1 MDPVKTHSNTVSE
14 TELKEWLRSIG
25 QPEYRCAQIRG
36 WIFKDFAIS
45 PDEMKN
51 VPAELRRKLVEKFT
65 FCRTHEIKS
74 DKSADGTEKLL
85 LKLHDAECVESVI
98 IPSPERF
105 TFCLSSQVGCPV
117 GCYFC
122 ASGVGGLIRNLDVS
136 EILDELFICCR
147 KIGGTPDNIVFMGT
161 GEPLMNYSNLVAAL
175 NIIGSAGYM
184 GISPRRITVSTSG
197 FVPGIIRLAD
207 EKKPWNLA
215 VSIHAPTDKLRATL
229 IPLKHRYPVKDI
241 CDACKYYFSNTGRI
255 VTFEYTLVKD
265 VNDSPSH
272 ALELATI
279 AHACGAKV
287 NLIPLNPVENS
298 SFFRP
303 EKQIVSKF
311 ESILRSKKI
320 PVTVRVEKGDN
331 INAACGQLRVSH
343 HGKQAVAVKDLM
355 ENHRGA
361 VAVRAATNFASTEHP
376 EKHKPRNTLIT
387 RKNTVKGKNNE
398 R

>member
-1 MDPVKTHSNTVSE
+1 MNQVTVKTSANTISE

-25 QPEYRCAQIRG
+25 QPEYRCAQIRS
-36 WIFKDFAIS
+36 WIFKNFAVS

-51 VPAELRRKLVEKFT
+51 VPVELRVKLAEKFA

-85 LKLHDAECVESVI
+85 LKLHDGECVESVV
-98 IPSPERF
+98 IPSPDRF
-105 TFCLSSQVGCPV
+105 TFCLSTQVGCPV

-122 ASGVGGLIRNLDVS
+122 ASGSGGLIRNLDVS

-147 KIGGTPDNIVFMGT
+147 KIVGVPDNIVFMGT
-161 GEPLMNYSNLVAAL
+161 GEPLMNYSNLVAAM
-175 NIIGSAGYM
+175 NIMGGSGYM

-215 VSIHAPTDKLRATL
+215 VSIHAPTDKVRAAL
-229 IPLKHRYPVKDI
+229 IPLKHRYPIKEI
-241 CDACKYYFSNTGRI
+241 CDACRYYFSNTGRI

-265 VNDSPSH
+265 INDSPSH

-279 AHACGAKV
+279 AHGCGAKV
-287 NLIPLNPVENS
+287 NLIPLNPIGNPAFS
-298 SFFRP
+298 RP
-303 EKQIVSKF
+303 EKQIITKF

-343 HGKQAVAVKDLM
+343 HGKQVGAVKDPVK
-355 ENHRGA
+355 NHRVHRDENA
-361 VAVRAATNFASTEHP
+361 
-376 EKHKPRNTLIT
+376 
-387 RKNTVKGKNNE
+387 VKGKK
-398 R
+398 

>member
-1 MDPVKTHSNTVSE
+1 MDPVKTPVNTLSE
-14 TELKEWLRSIG
+14 AELKEWLRSIN

-36 WIFKDFAIS
+36 WIFKNFAVS

-51 VPAELRRKLVEKFT
+51 VPAELRVKLAERFG

-85 LKLHDAECVESVI
+85 LRLCDDECVESVV

-105 TFCLSSQVGCPV
+105 TFCLSTQVGCPV

-122 ASGVGGLIRNLDVS
+122 ASGAGGLVRNLDVS

-147 KIGGTPDNIVFMGT
+147 KTGGPPDNIVFMGT
-161 GEPLMNYSNLVAAL
+161 GEPLMNYSNLVAAM
-175 NIIGSAGYM
+175 NIIGGREYM

-207 EKKPWNLA
+207 EEKPWNLA
-215 VSIHAPTDKLRATL
+215 VSIHAPTDKVRAAL
-229 IPLKHRYPVKDI
+229 IPLKHRYPIKDI
-241 CDACKYYFSNTGRI
+241 CDACRYYFNNTGRI

-265 VNDSPSH
+265 INDSPAH

-279 AHACGAKV
+279 AHGCGAKV

-298 SFFRP
+298 AFLRP
-303 EKQIVSKF
+303 ERQTITKF

-320 PVTVRVEKGDN
+320 PVTVRIEKGDN

-343 HGKQAVAVKDLM
+343 YKKGHTKK
-355 ENHRGA
+355 EIKN
-361 VAVRAATNFASTEHP
+361 
-376 EKHKPRNTLIT
+376 EK
-387 RKNTVKGKNNE
+387 
-398 R
+398 